1 MVLPIA
7 AFEVHQRLRRISTYV
22 YFAIFFALGALFIL
36 AAGGAISWA
45 NIDFGTGGKVNI
57 NSPWSLSMLM
67 PLMAVFGVI
76 ITASL
81 AGRAIHQDVDSDSTA
96 LFFTTPITRMDYL
109 GGRFLGAFGVIALL
123 SAAIGLGTFLASIAP
138 WMPPSRVGPQRLTA
152 YAMPYL
158 VVLIPNML
166 MMAAVFFSLAAL
178 TRRML
183 PVYVGG
189 VVALLGYFIGINLS
203 GDVEHRTLASLAD
216 PFGVM
221 AVDSVT
227 KYWSIAEKNT
237 RLVGLEGDFL
247 LNRLL
252 WLGVALAILAFTYFR
267 FSFTAR
273 SAPARRAVE
282 EPSPAAASARPPAV
296 RLDFSPRASV
306 GIFRSMFS
314 LQLRETVKSVFFGV
328 IVLAGVLFIVST
340 APSIGRL
347 FGTPTYPVTS
357 QVVTIVGGSFR
368 LFMLVVL
375 TLYAGELVWRERDAG
390 MAQIH
395 DALPYP
401 RWTVVAAKA
410 CALVVIQALLLLIV
424 IAAGVVIQALK
435 GFPHFELGLYFKS
448 LYGIQFVLFACL
460 CALAVLV
467 HVLIDNK
474 YLGHFVMIV
483 YLASLLFSPLLG
495 LQHHLYLYATVPAH
509 PYSAM
514 NGYGHFVAPMAW
526 FELYW
531 VAVSVALM
539 VGAYLF
545 WVRGTPQRFRER
557 AHEARR
563 RLSRA
568 PAVVLG
574 VALAVAV
581 GTGAFIFWNTNVR
594 NTYRNRYAREET
606 TANYERLYKPRYGSL
621 AQPRVTA
628 LQTRVD
634 IFPEERRVE
643 VDARNELTNR
653 TDKPVEEIFL
663 RINPRATVRE
673 VSFAGGQEQTIADRD
688 AGVYIYRLHQ
698 PLAPGAVTQLAYH
711 LSYLNP
717 GFENDESNTRIV
729 ENGTFIDSDYFA
741 GLGYA
746 RQGELVDDEARRKH
760 QLPSR
765 ERSLD
770 LDDPAAPAN
779 NYITPDADRI
789 RFEATVST
797 SADQRVVAPGTLER
811 EWTEGGRRYFHYV
824 EDRPIFNFVAFLSG
838 RYAVQR
844 DSWNGVALEI
854 AHHPEHTYDLPSMFR
869 GMKDGLDYCSKN
881 FGPYQHRVLRIV
893 EFPGYSTFA
902 QSFSSTIP
910 FSESVGFIA
919 EVQKDRP
926 DAIDYPLYVTAHEVA
941 HHWWGH
947 QVLSADSQGMTSLV
961 ETLAQYSALMVMKHA
976 YGEQAMRRFLR
987 YQLDQY
993 LSGRSSERKKELP
1006 LIRVEDQPYIH
1017 YAKGSLAMYGL
1028 QDLIGEDAVNQAL
1041 RELVQQYGDRG
1052 APYPTARV
1060 LVAALRRHTPE
1071 QFQYYLTD
1079 QFEEITLYENRVTS
1093 ATARRR
1099 SDGRYDVTL
1108 ELTTHKLR
1116 SDAMGAEHEVPMN
1129 DWLPVGAVDAAGNAV
1144 ALEKRK
1150 IDAATSKV
1158 TLVTDKLPARAG
1170 IDPINELIDRT
1181 PEDNVMAVT
1190 LVP

>member
-1 MVLPIA
+1 
-7 AFEVHQRLRRISTYV
+7 
-22 YFAIFFALGALFIL
+22 
-36 AAGGAISWA
+36 
-45 NIDFGTGGKVNI
+45 
-57 NSPWSLSMLM
+57 
-67 PLMAVFGVI
+67 
-76 ITASL
+76 
-81 AGRAIHQDVDSDSTA
+81 
-96 LFFTTPITRMDYL
+96 
-109 GGRFLGAFGVIALL
+109 
-123 SAAIGLGTFLASIAP
+123 
-138 WMPPSRVGPQRLTA
+138 
-152 YAMPYL
+152 
-158 VVLIPNML
+158 
-166 MMAAVFFSLAAL
+166 
-178 TRRML
+178 
-183 PVYVGG
+183 
-189 VVALLGYFIGINLS
+189 
-203 GDVEHRTLASLAD
+203 
-216 PFGVM
+216 
-221 AVDSVT
+221 
-227 KYWSIAEKNT
+227 
-237 RLVGLEGDFL
+237 
-247 LNRLL
+247 
-252 WLGVALAILAFTYFR
+252 
-267 FSFTAR
+267 
-273 SAPARRAVE
+273 
-282 EPSPAAASARPPAV
+282 
-296 RLDFSPRASV
+296 
-306 GIFRSMFS
+306 
-314 LQLRETVKSVFFGV
+314 
-328 IVLAGVLFIVST
+328 
-340 APSIGRL
+340 
-347 FGTPTYPVTS
+347 
-357 QVVTIVGGSFR
+357 
-368 LFMLVVL
+368 
-375 TLYAGELVWRERDAG
+375 
-390 MAQIH
+390 
-395 DALPYP
+395 
-401 RWTVVAAKA
+401 
-410 CALVVIQALLLLIV
+410 
-424 IAAGVVIQALK
+424 
-435 GFPHFELGLYFKS
+435 
-448 LYGIQFVLFACL
+448 
-460 CALAVLV
+460 
-467 HVLIDNK
+467 
-474 YLGHFVMIV
+474 
-483 YLASLLFSPLLG
+483 
-495 LQHHLYLYATVPAH
+495 
-509 PYSAM
+509 
-514 NGYGHFVAPMAW
+514 
-526 FELYW
+526 
-531 VAVSVALM
+531 
-539 VGAYLF
+539 
-545 WVRGTPQRFRER
+545 
-557 AHEARR
+557 
-563 RLSRA
+563 
-568 PAVVLG
+568 
-574 VALAVAV
+574 
-581 GTGAFIFWNTNVR
+581 
-594 NTYRNRYAREET
+594 
-606 TANYERLYKPRYGSL
+606 
-621 AQPRVTA
+621 
-628 LQTRVD
+628 
-634 IFPEERRVE
+634 
-643 VDARNELTNR
+643 
-653 TDKPVEEIFL
+653 
-663 RINPRATVRE
+663 
-673 VSFAGGQEQTIADRD
+673 
-688 AGVYIYRLHQ
+688 
-698 PLAPGAVTQLAYH
+698 
-711 LSYLNP
+711 
-717 GFENDESNTRIV
+717 
-729 ENGTFIDSDYFA
+729 
-741 GLGYA
+741 
-746 RQGELVDDEARRKH
+746 
-760 QLPSR
+760 
-765 ERSLD
+765 
-770 LDDPAAPAN
+770 
-779 NYITPDADRI
+779 
-789 RFEATVST
+789 
-797 SADQRVVAPGTLER
+797 VVAPGTLER